1 MKKEIQK
8 TNVIDSWS
16 LQTAHQLSITFSG
29 FSCFVAF
36 FNSVFPLKVVRF
48 EPYHPGR
55 PHPPWALPREKFR
68 DRGGGVP
75 LAMRVVR
82 RAEWVPYQRWGF
94 LLFLGLKV
102 FLDHKIDQVGPPKV
116 QTHPP
121 RVGGWVWTPLGPQKN
136 SGQEEGFVSLFEPK
150 GVVNHLKSS
159 NQACFSFWGL
169 FSAVISGLLG
179 RFFQITIIPTAKIG
193 FGRNSSDL

>member
-68 DRGGGVP
+68 DRGGG
-75 LAMRVVR
+75 
-82 RAEWVPYQRWGF
+82 
-94 LLFLGLKV
+94 
-102 FLDHKIDQVGPPKV
+102 GPPGDEGG
-116 QTHPP
+116 PSG
-121 RVGGWVWTPLGPQKN
+121 RVGTLPEVGFPSIFGAESFFGPQN
-136 SGQEEGFVSLFEPK
+136 
-150 GVVNHLKSS
+150 
-159 NQACFSFWGL
+159 
-169 FSAVISGLLG
+169 
-179 RFFQITIIPTAKIG
+179 
-193 FGRNSSDL
+193 